1 MTSVKGGEI
10 VERIPHRE
18 LRNSSAEIL
27 RRVAAGESFEITN
40 HGDVVAVLGPPRP
53 HMGLKVVKPATRKGG
68 LRDLKAVKRDGPSTQ
83 EILDELR
90 EDRI

>member
-1 MTSVKGGEI
+1 M
-10 VERIPHRE
+10 ERIPHRE

-27 RRVAAGESFEITN
+27 RRVAEGESIEITN
-40 HGDVVAVLGPPRP
+40 HGEVVAVLSPPSE
-53 HMGLKVVKPATRKGG
+53 PARMNI
-68 LRDLKAVKRDGPSTQ
+68 VKRAIIHGRWDEIKPVPYDGSSTQ

>member
-1 MTSVKGGEI
+1 MKEQT

-18 LRNSSAEIL
+18 LRNNSAEIL
-27 RRVAAGESFEITN
+27 RRVANGESFEITN
-40 HGDVVAVLGPPRP
+40 HGEVVAVLAPPRP
-53 HMGLKVVKPATRKGG
+53 HLGGLRVVKPATRRGG
-68 LRDLKAVKRDGPSTQ
+68 WSHIPRVKASRPTQ

>member
-1 MTSVKGGEI
+1 MKEQT

-18 LRNSSAEIL
+18 LRNNSAEIL
-27 RRVAAGESFEITN
+27 RRVARGESFEITN
-40 HGDVVAVLGPPRP
+40 HGEVVAVIEPPQAR
-53 HMGLKVVKPATRKGG
+53 LALEIVRPATRKGG
-68 LRDLKAVKRDGPSTQ
+68 WRDLKPVKRDGPSTQ